1 MEEKDKLIDQSEL
14 ASSVADKIPYEFV
27 DYFLVKPL
35 DPIKVKKEFSKPV
48 DTGKKPT
55 KDKNGIEAVDYDK
68 VETEVKEVDSDFR
81 KGVVLKVPY
90 SYTQTQND
98 DKINYMYE
106 IKIGDVVLFRDMA
119 AKSFDL
125 LKDSKLIKYY
135 DIVAVEK

>member
-1 MEEKDKLIDQSEL
+1 MNEDKIIDQSEL
-14 ASSVADKIPYEFV
+14 AESVAKSIPYSFF
-27 DYFLVKPL
+27 DFFLVKPL